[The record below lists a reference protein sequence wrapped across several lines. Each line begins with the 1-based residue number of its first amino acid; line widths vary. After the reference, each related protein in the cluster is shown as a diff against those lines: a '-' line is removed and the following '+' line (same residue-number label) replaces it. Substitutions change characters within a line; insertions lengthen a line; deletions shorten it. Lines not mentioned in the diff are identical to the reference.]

1 MTADAL
7 AANVD
12 AVLAQLGRAAPLKG
26 ARLEVEWADAL
37 THFDVV
43 AGDFAGDSD
52 RQLQAV
58 ASACVSELLGDAAQ
72 AHEVRWQLQ
81 SGGRHLLIVA
91 IPREHLKVL
100 SEAATRHGVTLDSVQ
115 PDFCTQWNEHAKAL
129 KRGAAVFA
137 VASDREAVIACVDNG
152 VIATM
157 SSGAWFDCNQPT
169 SGPAVTVKRLMSGL
183 GLDPAA
189 KAGLLDIRVDRLLAS
204 IGRDPSHQSAYVLVG
219 PEMAEANVS
228 SRWTVLNRTPSH
240 A

>member
-7 AANVD
+7 AAHIE
-12 AVLAQLGRAAPLKG
+12 AVLVQLGRAVPLKG
-26 ARLEVEWADAL
+26 ARLEVEWTDAL

-72 AHEVRWQLQ
+72 AHEIRWQLQ
-81 SGGRHLLIVA
+81 AGGHHLLIAA
-91 IPREHLKVL
+91 IPREHLKLL
-100 SEAATRHGVTLDSVQ
+100 SEAATRHDLTLSSVQ
-115 PDFCTQWNEHAKAL
+115 PDFCRQWNCHAKAL

-152 VIATM
+152 AIATM
-157 SSGAWFDCNQPT
+157 SSGAWFDRNQPS
-169 SGPAVTVKRLMSGL
+169 SGPTVTVKRLMSGL
-183 GLDPAA
+183 GLEPAA

-204 IGRDPSHQSAYVLVG
+204 IGRDPAHQSAYVLVG
-219 PEMAEANVS
+219 PEMADANVS
-228 SRWTVLNRTPSH
+228 CRWTVLNRTPSR